1 MTKQALLVGAVL
13 VLPFSGETLTAAD
26 YTVEISG
33 TEGAIGGTCL
43 LVRANR
49 NAQRDVSGTVPLKF
63 ELSADVISCAV
74 QRKTGSGYLHIAIR
88 NPGGHLVAESSQLQ
102 PFGVVM
108 ASGR

>member
-1 MTKQALLVGAVL
+1 MTKQALLVGAAL
-13 VLPFSGETLTAAD
+13 ILPFSGETLIAAD

-33 TEGAIGGTCL
+33 AEGAVGGTCL
-43 LVRANR
+43 LVTANQ

-74 QRKTGSGYLHIAIR
+74 QRKAGSGYLHIAIR
-88 NPGGHLVAESSQLQ
+88 NPGGHVVAESSQLQ

-108 ASGR
+108 AAGR